1 MKHKKSAVWLT
12 VLVALLLCACGSAD
26 DVTLPN
32 TDPTWYSEP
41 ETTVPTE
48 PEPALEENEEIA
60 EDPGIPFVTKYIVLS
75 YPSEMEDMVTIE
87 YEDLQD
93 GQQIIFTTEFTG
105 EKLELFRFSISRSGT
120 DGYHLGVLTDEE
132 AGELL
137 VCVDVKEYSSGSWAP
152 EVFARL
158 NAMQERVND
167 IIVQFYEDPRFS
179 DMKS

>member
-1 MKHKKSAVWLT
+1 MLT
-12 VLVALLLCACGSAD
+12 ALMALLLCACGSAG

-32 TDPTWYSEP
+32 TDPTGYLEP

-48 PEPALEENEEIA
+48 PEPITEEIT
-60 EDPGIPFVTKYIVLS
+60 EDPGIPLVTQYMVLS
-75 YPSEMEDMVTIE
+75 YPSELEDMVKIE

-93 GQQIIFTTEFTG
+93 GQQILFTTEFTG
-105 EKLELFRFSISRSGT
+105 EKLELFRFSISKSGT
-120 DGYHLGVLTDEE
+120 DGYRLGVLSHEE

-137 VCVDVKEYSSGSWAP
+137 VCVDVKEYSSGSWTP
-152 EVFARL
+152 EVFAKL